1 MYELSPLARH
11 LTDTDI
17 VIAAGATMPA
27 SWTALRDR
35 HAQPLDSSMSR
46 RYVEAVLTGAGDL
59 LALRTAAIA
68 EVVAMNNMPAQ
79 AAIANVLDS
88 AVAAELQAIYAPV
101 GPGVYDYC
109 ADRFAATAGRF
120 HKACSVV
127 DLECDPATLIT
138 SSSAQRTQWS
148 DGGVLA
154 HELDLGLNAMAAA
167 ARLAGV
173 ETPLETFDQMVSLA
187 VDDVTGPAR
196 RALWT
201 AWDSRG
207 RTGRWAAVA
216 AIATIR
222 PTPLE
227 SIVAIA
233 RPPALATRQ
242 VRRGIGWATETYDPL
257 FESVSA

>member
-17 VIAAGATMPA
+17 VIAAGAAMPA

-68 EVVAMNNMPAQ
+68 EVVAMNNQPAQ

-88 AVAAELQAIYAPV
+88 AVAGELTAIYAPV
-101 GPGVYDYC
+101 GPGVYEHC
-109 ADRFAATAGRF
+109 ADRFATAAAKF
-120 HKACSVV
+120 AKACATV
-127 DLECDPATLIT
+127 DLEGDPASLIT
-138 SSSAQRTQWS
+138 GSQAQRTQWAEGS
-148 DGGVLA
+148 VLA
-154 HELDLGLNAMAAA
+154 RELDVALDSMAAA

-173 ETPLETFDQMVSLA
+173 ETPLVTNDDMIALA
-187 VDDVTGPAR
+187 VDDTTGTAR
-196 RALWT
+196 RELWA

-222 PTPLE
+222 PTPLDK
-227 SIVAIA
+227 IVHIE
-233 RPPALATRQ
+233 RPPAMATRQ

>member
-11 LTDTDI
+11 LADADI
-17 VIAAGATMPA
+17 VLTAGALLPA

-35 HAQPLDSSMSR
+35 HAQPLEGSMSR
-46 RYVEAVLTGAGDL
+46 RYVEATITGNGDL

-68 EVVAMNNMPAQ
+68 EVVAMNNQPAQ
-79 AAIANVLDS
+79 AAVANILDD
-88 AVAAELQAIYAPV
+88 AVARELQAIYAPV

-109 ADRFAATAGRF
+109 ADKFATTATRF

-127 DLECDPATLIT
+127 DVECDPATLIT
-138 SSSAQRTQWS
+138 SSQAQRTQWS

-173 ETPLETFDQMVSLA
+173 ETPLETFDQMISLA
-187 VDDVTGPAR
+187 VEDATGPAR
-196 RALWT
+196 RELWRC
-201 AWDSRG
+201 WDSRG

-216 AIATIR
+216 AVATIR
-222 PTPLE
+222 PTPLG
-227 SIVAIA
+227 SIVPIE
-233 RPPALATRQ
+233 RPPAMATRQ
-242 VRRGIGWATETYDPL
+242 VRRGIGWVVEEFDPL
-257 FESVSA
+257 EVSA